1 MRHARRVMKPG
12 RAGAGPSRR
21 AMLAG
26 GVGAAALV
34 VLPDLA
40 FAGSAS
46 AITTAATDAVAVGRG
61 PGHFFVYGLPGTAE
75 RGSSAVQ
82 GAAGPAARALVRSSP
97 IAMAS
102 KLAAGPVM
110 SPDQSTLAL
119 VTVDEAESAASVTLS
134 LIDTA
139 SFAIAAQG
147 SLRLAGLPARTNILP
162 TAVFAPGTSVVAL
175 VLAITSPSNWRMITK
190 KDGGTRSLLAATWRS
205 HHELAYFDRRT
216 GEFTGPF
223 SLGDAPSLAL
233 STAAANAHDLFLWTT
248 EEPQPGQAAKG
259 RPAPVSRLSV
269 YPLGGGSARLSV
281 PSPGPWPAGEPVI
294 TLPDGDIARLVEGR
308 DMQVWSAAGHLTSTR
323 IAAIEEVFAKA
334 AAVTVTPRPDGMLLL
349 SKPGIGRAIVVDPA
363 HSFRVRSQVDFP
375 VPALAYGAPAS
386 KAVLSP
392 AGDVLYVLGPR
403 AVGGLS
409 AYDVATGALRASYSR
424 GHHYCGLYQ
433 LSSGSLLA
441 VGTDSP
447 RVSFFSSSLR
457 PLGSMD
463 TTLFVAD
470 VF

>member
-1 MRHARRVMKPG
+1 
-12 RAGAGPSRR
+12 
-21 AMLAG
+21 
-26 GVGAAALV
+26 
-34 VLPDLA
+34 
-40 FAGSAS
+40 
-46 AITTAATDAVAVGRG
+46 
-61 PGHFFVYGLPGTAE
+61 
-75 RGSSAVQ
+75 
-82 GAAGPAARALVRSSP
+82 
-97 IAMAS
+97 
-102 KLAAGPVM
+102 M
-110 SPDQSTLAL
+110 SPDRSTLAL

-175 VLAITSPSNWRMITK
+175 VLAITSPSNWRTIVK
-190 KDGGTRSLLAATWRS
+190 KDATRGTRSLPAATWRS

-216 GEFTGPF
+216 GEFAGPF

-233 STAAANAHDLFLWTT
+233 STIAANGRDLFLWTT
-248 EEPQPGQAAKG
+248 EEPQPSDAGKG

-269 YPLGGGSARLSV
+269 YPLRGGSARLSV
-281 PSPGPWPAGEPVI
+281 PSPGPWPSGEPVI

-308 DMQVWSAAGHLTSTR
+308 DMQVWSAAGHLTSIR

-334 AAVTVTPRPDGMLLL
+334 AAVTMTPRPDGTLLL
-349 SKPGIGRAIVVDPA
+349 SKPGIGRAVVVDPV

-375 VPALAYGAPAS
+375 VPALAYGGPAS

-392 AGDVLYVLGPR
+392 AGDVLYVLGAR
-403 AVGGLS
+403 AVGGLA
-409 AYDVATGALRASYSR
+409 AYDVATGTLRASYSH